1 MQCRQARRGRRP
13 SWEGMLEKDRTVELL
28 DERILLEMR
37 IARHHDVVAD
47 VVVHQSLKCAVLV

>member
-1 MQCRQARRGRRP
+1 MLGEDRRVSP
-13 SWEGMLEKDRTVELL
+13 L

-47 VVVHQSLKCAVLV
+47 VVVHEGLECAVLV